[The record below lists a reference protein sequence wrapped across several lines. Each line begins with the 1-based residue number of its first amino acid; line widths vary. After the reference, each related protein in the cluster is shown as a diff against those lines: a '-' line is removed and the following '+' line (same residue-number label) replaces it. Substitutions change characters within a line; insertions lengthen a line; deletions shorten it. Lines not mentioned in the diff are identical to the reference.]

1 MSAEVCELV
10 AAMTNVDPTKWISL
24 SRVLKTAKEQSMLQ
38 LVRSLIGC
46 FYVVGTY
53 WRVLAL
59 RQHAAGIMFGMSLY
73 GAIYQFSFLL
83 DQASTSVQC
92 SDMGILVDFFLT
104 GQETYM
110 LISPSTCCWR

>member
-1 MSAEVCELV
+1 ILD
-10 AAMTNVDPTKWISL
+10 NVSGMENQ
-24 SRVLKTAKEQSMLQ
+24 AKEQSMLQ